1 MNSRSIDPSV
11 RVLLV
16 DDHFMIRMGLASAL
30 EREKGITVVA
40 QAGDGAEALAAYAKE
55 RPDVVVMDGR
65 LPDRHGSVV
74 TREIME
80 RWPDARV
87 LMLSIEETEED
98 IHRAVDA
105 GACGYIPKT
114 IARALIVEAIRT
126 VAAGGEYFSD
136 ALAAKLS
143 ERRRRKS
150 VSTRELEV
158 LRLIATGRTNK
169 EIAAD
174 LGLSEATVKTHV
186 AHLMEKLD
194 APDRTRVV
202 IAALERG
209 LIKVG

>member
-80 RWPDARV
+80 RWPE
-87 LMLSIEETEED
+87 SI
-98 IHRAVDA
+98 HK
-105 GACGYIPKT
+105 GADFNMP
-114 IARALIVEAIRT
+114 
-126 VAAGGEYFSD
+126 VAC
-136 ALAAKLS
+136 
-143 ERRRRKS
+143 
-150 VSTRELEV
+150 
-158 LRLIATGRTNK
+158 
-169 EIAAD
+169 
-174 LGLSEATVKTHV
+174 
-186 AHLMEKLD
+186 
-194 APDRTRVV
+194 
-202 IAALERG
+202 
-209 LIKVG
+209 

>member
-1 MNSRSIDPSV
+1 MNSKSIASPV

-40 QAGDGAEALAAYAKE
+40 QAGDGDEAVAAYAKDL
-55 RPDVVVMDGR
+55 PDVVVMDGR

-74 TREIME
+74 TREILE

-105 GACGYIPKT
+105 GACGYISKT

-126 VAAGGEYFSD
+126 VAAGGQYFSD
-136 ALAAKLS
+136 ALAAKLF

-158 LRLIATGRTNK
+158 LRLIATGRSNK

-194 APDRTRVV
+194 APDRTRVI

>member
-1 MNSRSIDPSV
+1 MNSKTIDPPV

-55 RPDVVVMDGR
+55 LPDVVVMDGR

-74 TREIME
+74 TREIIE

-105 GACGYIPKT
+105 GACGYISKT

-126 VAAGGEYFSD
+126 VAAGGQYFSD
-136 ALAAKLS
+136 ALAAKLF

-158 LRLIATGRTNK
+158 LRLIATGRSNK

-194 APDRTRVV
+194 APDRTRVI

>member
-1 MNSRSIDPSV
+1 MNSKTIDPPV

-55 RPDVVVMDGR
+55 LPDVVVMDGR

-74 TREIME
+74 TREIIE

-105 GACGYIPKT
+105 GACGYISKT

-126 VAAGGEYFSD
+126 VAAGGQYFSD
-136 ALAAKLS
+136 ALAAKLF

-158 LRLIATGRTNK
+158 LRLIATGRSNK

-174 LGLSEATVKTHV
+174 LGLSETTVKTHV

-194 APDRTRVV
+194 APDRTRVI